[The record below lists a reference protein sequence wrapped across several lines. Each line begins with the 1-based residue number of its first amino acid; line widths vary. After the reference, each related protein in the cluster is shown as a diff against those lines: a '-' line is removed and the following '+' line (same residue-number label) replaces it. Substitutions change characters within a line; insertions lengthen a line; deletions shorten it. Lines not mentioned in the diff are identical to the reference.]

1 MKRRPTLT
9 LKRKRLPE
17 PRPGED
23 TLAELLDQPSAAD
36 PHNPH
41 KLVQPS
47 KAVVP
52 DLERLKEILSV
63 FERHATG
70 AKDLSP
76 RLADALKMEGSSL
89 LAKVGNAAS
98 DNATDRD

>member
-1 MKRRPTLT
+1 MTKRDQDAETA
-9 LKRKRLPE
+9 RLRNSTGKPVVSL
-17 PRPGED
+17 PGRRI
-23 TLAELLDQPSAAD
+23 
-36 PHNPH
+36 N

-76 RLADALKMEGSSL
+76 RLADPLKMEGSSL

>member
-1 MKRRPTLT
+1 M
-9 LKRKRLPE
+9 
-17 PRPGED
+17 
-23 TLAELLDQPSAAD
+23 
-36 PHNPH
+36 
-41 KLVQPS
+41 
-47 KAVVP
+47 
-52 DLERLKEILSV
+52 ERLKEILSV